1 MSPGTSPTLRTV
13 LMAAAGGLLL
23 YAAFPPAG
31 LWFLAPLGPALL
43 ALSVRGRS
51 KRSAFLAGT
60 AFGLAFFGPLIVW
73 LANLGFAAWLALT
86 AVQALILGLAA
97 IPLPRL
103 LTLPGWPLFGA
114 AWWVA
119 VEALRGRAPL
129 GGFPWGRLAFS
140 QADAP
145 YARWA
150 AVGGAPLLTFAVA
163 LLGMLALYGVTALR
177 PRQHKRL
184 AAVCAAGAALVAMP
198 AVLPSAVATERTA
211 VVAVVQGNVPR
222 TRSLEEQARV
232 QGVAENHARET
243 ARLAEAVAR
252 GEVER
257 PDVVVWPENA
267 LDGDAAA
274 NPVLE
279 ALVTDSVRALDR
291 PLLIG
296 TILRGP
302 GDTSYNAGQLWL
314 PGQGP
319 VGSYAKRQLVPF
331 GEYIPARGLVGGLGS
346 LQLIPRDFTPGT
358 SYEPLRAGETR
369 IGDVI
374 CYEIAYDGRVRDTV
388 KAGANLL
395 VVQTNNATYE
405 RGLQA
410 GQSEQQLAMARLRA
424 IEYGRSVALAS
435 TSGVSAIVAPDG
447 RVTDRA
453 GTWRSASLV
462 RRVPLAEGRTLALRA
477 GPWPE
482 ALLSALALAGVGAGL
497 IRRRRRTAAAPL
509 PGVPAVA
516 EDSSPVPVSP
526 R

>member
-1 MSPGTSPTLRTV
+1 MS
-13 LMAAAGGLLL
+13 MAVAGGLLL
-23 YAAFPPAG
+23 YAAFPPTD
-31 LWFLAPLGPALL
+31 LWFVAPLGPVLL
-43 ALSVRGRS
+43 ALAVRGRS
-51 KRSAFLAGT
+51 KRSAFLAG
-60 AFGLAFFGPLIVW
+60 AVFGLAFFGPLIVW
-73 LANLGFAAWLALT
+73 LANLGVAAWLALT
-86 AVQALILGLAA
+86 LVQALILGVAA
-97 IPLPRL
+97 VPLPRL
-103 LTLPGWPLFGA
+103 LALPGWPLFGA

-119 VEALRGRAPL
+119 VEALRGRVPL

-145 YARWA
+145 YAGWA

-163 LLGMLALYGVTALR
+163 LAGMLALCGVTAVCSGR
-177 PRQHKRL
+177 YVQL
-184 AAVCAAGAALVAMP
+184 AAVCAGAATLLAVP
-198 AVLPSAVATERTA
+198 LVLPTGVSSDRSA

-222 TRSLEEQARV
+222 TRSLAEQARV

-252 GEVER
+252 GEVAR
-257 PDVVVWPENA
+257 PDVVIWPENS
-267 LDGDAAA
+267 LDSDPAQDPA
-274 NPVLE
+274 LE
-279 ALVTDSVRALDR
+279 ALVADSVRALDR

-296 TILRGP
+296 AILRGP

-314 PGQGP
+314 PGEGP
-319 VGSYAKRQLVPF
+319 VGFYAKRQLVPF
-331 GEYIPARGLVGGLGS
+331 GEYIPARSLLGGLGS

-358 SYEPLRAGETR
+358 SYEPLRTGQTR
-369 IGDVI
+369 LGDVI

-388 KAGANLL
+388 RAGANLL

-447 RVTDRA
+447 RVTQRA
-453 GTWRSASLV
+453 DTWRSAFLV
-462 RRVPLAEGRTLALRA
+462 RRVPLSEGRTLAERA
-477 GPWPE
+477 GPLPE
-482 ALLSALALAGVGAGL
+482 VLLSALALAGVGAGL
-497 IRRRRRTAAAPL
+497 IRRRRRTAASPL
-509 PGVPAVA
+509 SGLPEPSA
-516 EDSSPVPVSP
+516 EGSATLVLP